1 MSLYTEIEF
10 GDDVSKYENIYREVI
25 GNYYFSVYTS
35 DSEDW
40 RKSQVNE
47 KLEEL
52 WNKWQSSRVNELNDI
67 KTNYQRDIKIACETN
82 LEKVN
87 IEIERLKNDFLKNV
101 KKHRDEYIG
110 KLRKDLDD
118 KKASLDRLQ
127 DIIDS
132 FQSLKDLLVQ
142 Y

>member
-1 MSLYTEIEF
+1 M
-10 GDDVSKYENIYREVI
+10 
-25 GNYYFSVYTS
+25 
-35 DSEDW
+35 
-40 RKSQVNE
+40 
-47 KLEEL
+47 EEL